1 MDNKTLQILLILETL
16 EEPELENVKIWLDH
30 ILENRKVE

>member
-30 ILENRKVE
+30 IIENRKS